1 MKAIVTAIFLCCLV
15 ISCLSQQKKHL
26 LIITGGHGFDEAS
39 FYNMFDS
46 LGNFSYDSLVQPRG
60 NELIASSAVHK
71 YAAIIFYDMYDSI
84 TPAQKRAYQCLLQQG
99 KPMVF
104 LHHSLVSYQH
114 NWDEFQRIIG
124 GKYYEQ
130 PTPVNDDTLQSS
142 YQHDVNISVKIED
155 RTHPVTRGIEDFEIY
170 DEVYGNFGIQTG
182 IKPLL
187 STTHPGS
194 SRYIA
199 WVNHYGNTEVLFIQL
214 GHGPEAFANPN
225 FRKLLRQ
232 GIEWSIQENQGK
244 SSPLR

>member
-1 MKAIVTAIFLCCLV
+1 MKVIVIAICLCYLGINCLA
-15 ISCLSQQKKHL
+15 QQKKHL
-26 LIITGGHGFDEAS
+26 LIITGGHGFEETP
-39 FYNMFDS
+39 FYHMFDS
-46 LGNFSYDSLVQPRG
+46 LGNFSYDSFVQPRG
-60 NELIASSAVHK
+60 NELIASSAVDK

-84 TPAQKRAYQCLLQQG
+84 TSDQKQAYQRLLQQG

-130 PTPVNDDTLQSS
+130 PTLVNGDTLQSS
-142 YQHDVNISVKIED
+142 YQHDVIIPVTVED
-155 RTHPVTRGIEDFEIY
+155 RTHPVTRGVEDFEIY
-170 DEVYGNFGIQTG
+170 DEVYGNFEVQPG

-187 STTHPGS
+187 STSHPGS

-199 WVNHYGNTEVLFIQL
+199 WVNHYNNTEVLFIQL

-225 FRKLLRQ
+225 FRKLLKQ
-232 GIEWSIQENQGK
+232 GIEWSIQANK
-244 SSPLR
+244 